1 MGTRSHDKSSKS
13 ASSSRLASF
22 IIHPRLRPSPLQTCR
37 PQVISTPILWSKLH
51 ITVTF
56 LIVET
61 TPHRRKRQRLSS
73 PTYDEQCSLSQHEVA
88 AFDKFEE
95 SFSQSSKGS
104 SPLKASQHAYG
115 LDKAKREELNASALG
130 LKKINTD
137 DDTDENSGGM
147 YILSVV
153 YHNLACYRCSRY
165 INIVAFR
172 VFWKKRK
179 S

>member
-1 MGTRSHDKSSKS
+1 MMKKVSVVAIRFVVVAGADVPSFCISNSHK
-13 ASSSRLASF
+13 
-22 IIHPRLRPSPLQTCR
+22 I
-37 PQVISTPILWSKLH
+37 SKLLP
-51 ITVTF
+51 V
-56 LIVET
+56 LPSEM
-61 TPHRRKRQRLSS
+61 SS
-73 PTYDEQCSLSQHEVA
+73 
-88 AFDKFEE
+88 
-95 SFSQSSKGS
+95 
-104 SPLKASQHAYG
+104 
-115 LDKAKREELNASALG
+115 N
-130 LKKINTD
+130 NTD